1 MWVGVGVGLR
11 ASPSLTLTRSSA
23 VMILKAAVIWFT
35 WERVGRWWG
44 DGGEMVGGGWGGGGR
59 DLVHL
64 GGASDVE
71 EVGGL
76 PAVGRNDVHGRH
88 RQAWLGVGL
97 GLGVR
102 GGRFGVGLGLGL
114 GLG

>member
-1 MWVGVGVGLR
+1 M
-11 ASPSLTLTRSSA
+11 
-23 VMILKAAVIWFT
+23 
-35 WERVGRWWG
+35 
-44 DGGEMVGGGWGGGGR
+44 GWGWGWGQGTPIPHLDPVVRRDDLEGGR

-88 RQAWLGVGL
+88 RQAWVGVG
-97 GLGVR
+97 G
-102 GGRFGVGLGLGL
+102 
-114 GLG
+114 